1 MSMRPDALL
10 IAHQVS
16 LALQEDLGEG
26 DLTAGLIDA
35 DADSRVE
42 ILCREHAV
50 LCGSDWFD
58 EAFRQLDPAVSIEWL
73 AHDGDRLQPGQTICR
88 LQGNTRSLLSG
99 ERTALNYLQTLSG
112 TATLARRYADEVE
125 DTGARV
131 LDTRKTLPGLRLQ
144 QKYAVSCGGCANHR
158 IGLFDAILIKE
169 NHIHAA
175 GSAAEA
181 LRKAHESAPEGV
193 SIEIEVES
201 LEQLSEVLKAGAKR
215 VLLDNFDLHG
225 LRQAV
230 AMNAGQARL
239 EASGNV
245 NLKTIRGIAQTGV
258 DDISVGALTKDVK
271 AVDLSMRF
279 V

>member
-1 MSMRPDALL
+1 MDMRPDALL
-10 IAHQVS
+10 IARQVA

-42 ILCREHAV
+42 ILCRESAV

-73 AHDGDRLQPGQTICR
+73 ARDGDRLQPDQILCR

-112 TATLARRYADEVE
+112 TATQARRYADAVAG
-125 DTGARV
+125 TGARV

-175 GSAAEA
+175 GSAAQA
-181 LRKAHESAPEGV
+181 LRTARDSAPEGV

-201 LEQLSEVLKAGAKR
+201 LEQLSEVLEAGAER
-215 VLLDNFDLHG
+215 VLLDNFDLQG

-230 AMNAGQARL
+230 DMNAGQARL

-245 NLKTIRGIAQTGV
+245 NLETIRGIAQTGV
-258 DDISVGALTKDVK
+258 DDISVGALTKDVR
-271 AVDLSMRF
+271 AIDLSMRF

>member
-1 MSMRPDALL
+1 MLL
-10 IAHQVS
+10 DPELISRQVS
-16 LALQEDLGEG
+16 LALQEDLGSG

-35 DADSRVE
+35 TKRTQVE
-42 ILCREHAV
+42 VICRESAV
-50 LCGSDWFD
+50 LCGSEWFD
-58 EAFRQLDPAVSIEWL
+58 EVFRQLSAEVTSEWF
-73 AHDGDRLQPGQTICR
+73 ARDGERLQPAQRICR
-88 LQGNTRSLLSG
+88 LEGNTRSLLSG

-112 TATLARRYADEVE
+112 TATLARRYADAVE
-125 DTGARV
+125 GTGARV
-131 LDTRKTLPGLRLQ
+131 LDTRKTIPGLRLQ

-175 GSAAEA
+175 GSARQA
-181 LRKAHESAPEGV
+181 LQAAMASAPAGV

-201 LEQLSEVLKAGAKR
+201 LEQLAEVLEAGARR
-215 VLLDNFDLHG
+215 VLLDNFDLAD

-230 AMNAGQARL
+230 ALNAGQACL

-245 NLKTIRGIAQTGV
+245 NLDTIRAIAETGV
-258 DDISVGALTKDVK
+258 NDISVGALTKDVR
-271 AVDLSMRF
+271 AVDLSMLF